1 MFYKSRR
8 SIGGGFT
15 ANVELHGMVKGLTYI
30 SHYTDFELYLIFTE
44 PSTAITTKL
53 PSKYVLEDRVMSIV
67 YKRLAVKF
75 CFNEI
80 APTVHDP
87 MIEGRNPL
95 QNIVR

>member
-1 MFYKSRR
+1 
-8 SIGGGFT
+8 
-15 ANVELHGMVKGLTYI
+15 MVKGLTYI

-53 PSKYVLEDRVMSIV
+53 PSKYVLEDRV

-80 APTVHDP
+80 APTTVHDP
-87 MIEGRNPL
+87 MIEGKNPL